1 MRPRAATAT
10 ASPRRT
16 LTRHLPGDA
25 TAAPAIT
32 LQFKSIAHATLLVL
46 WRCRVSEH
54 IDYGVRTGRGVTL
67 RANGRYEARLADGDR
82 KMQVGNF
89 ESLEEAAEA
98 IRSAREELWG
108 EFAGNE

>member
-1 MRPRAATAT
+1 MTVDEILASEFGRKATILG
-10 ASPRRT
+10 PNRRSST
-16 LTRHLPGDA
+16 
-25 TAAPAIT
+25 
-32 LQFKSIAHATLLVL
+32 
-46 WRCRVSEH
+46 
-54 IDYGVRTGRGVTL
+54 GVRGVTL

-82 KMQVGNF
+82 KMQVGDF